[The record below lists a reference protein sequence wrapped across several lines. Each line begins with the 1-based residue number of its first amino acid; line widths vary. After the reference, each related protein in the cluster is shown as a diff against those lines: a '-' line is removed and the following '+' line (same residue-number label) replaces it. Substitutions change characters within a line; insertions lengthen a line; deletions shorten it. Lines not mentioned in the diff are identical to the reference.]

1 MKKNKKIV
9 VIIGAVLLLIAAA
22 AVVILFL
29 PQKKLTGNITFTFN
43 DATFVEVIEDAAS
56 YGAAKPATGM
66 QGMTASSEYIYVAKH
81 YNDQSAIIVQYNPKK
96 DKQRTMTY
104 YPGLSATAEATL
116 DSVSHCN
123 DMTIYT
129 DNDAMQYMLTAS
141 TYTPNSTTAF
151 PCLTRLQL
159 DEKEGTLRLTGFF
172 NLKKAGKDGYMGAGS
187 VRHIASTESYHYF
200 VVKNSNSFY
209 SCKIPVG
216 AAGGTKENPQEIIC
230 TCLFTADTRNAL
242 FVDEKGETYTL
253 PNLESWTHQ
262 GFFYNPEED
271 LIYIQL
277 YNQYNAPTNRY
288 DNAIVTF
295 LTEGRLTVEA
305 MDAVTTHS
313 DVILHPTN
321 LSFHL
326 RNVTNKFFEV
336 ESCVF
341 LKNQGK
347 FGDHHLYFN
356 TNGTPVTDLEG
367 IWKVDYK
374 SGSAELKSIVDEDDI
389 VYTVEYH
396 FNKDNLPESEWVQNP
411 ENNNYNMLVD
421 TIHIGGITTNLRI
434 NRYAV
439 DSLFFSGWQLYRHS
453 DGKWLYADDN
463 WYTEENAPAGIEKKI
478 LEDAAPV
485 VDLTTV
491 DGDVITAYV
500 YRK

>member
-1 MKKNKKIV
+1 MKKNKKLIV
-9 VIIGAVLLLIAAA
+9 LMCAVLLILTAAA
-22 AVVILFL
+22 AVILFI
-29 PQKKLTGNITFTFN
+29 PQKKLTGNITFTFA
-43 DATFVEVIEDAAS
+43 DATFVEVIEDQPS
-56 YGAAKPATGM
+56 YGVSDPASAM
-66 QGMTASSEYIYVAKH
+66 QGMCASAEYLYVAKH
-81 YNDQSAIIVQYNPKK
+81 HNDTSAIIVQYNPQK
-96 DKQRTMTY
+96 DKQKTMIY
-104 YPGLSATAEATL
+104 YPDLTTTTEATL
-116 DSVSHCN
+116 DSVAHCN

-129 DNDAMQYMLTAS
+129 DSDSKQYMLATS
-141 TYTPNSTTAF
+141 VYTPTSTPSA
-151 PCLTRLQL
+151 PCLTRMQL
-159 DEKEGTLRLTGFF
+159 DEKEGSLRLTGFF
-172 NLKKAGKDGYMGAGS
+172 NLKKAGSDGYMGAGS
-187 VRHIASTESYHYF
+187 VRHIASTEDYHYF

-216 AAGGTKENPQEIIC
+216 AAGGTRENPADIIC
-230 TCLFTADTRNAL
+230 TRLFTADTRNAL

-262 GFFYNPEED
+262 GFFYNAEED

-288 DNAIVTF
+288 DNVIVTF
-295 LTEGRLTVEA
+295 LTGGRLTVEA
-305 MDAVTTHS
+305 MDAVTAHS
-313 DVILHPTN
+313 DVLLHPTN

-326 RNVTNKFFEV
+326 RNKTNKFFEV

-341 LKNQGK
+341 LKDQGK

-374 SGSAELKSIVDEDDI
+374 SGAAEVSSIVDENSV
-389 VYTVEYH
+389 VYTIEYH
-396 FNKDNLPESEWVQNP
+396 YNKGDIPESEWTQRP
-411 ENNNYNMLVD
+411 ENSNFDMLVD

-439 DSLFFSGWQLYRHS
+439 DSLFFPGWQLYRHS

-463 WYTEENAPAGIEKKI
+463 WYTEESAPAGLEKKI

-491 DGDVITAYV
+491 DGDVITAYI